1 MPKKKS
7 KAKTGR
13 YSKAFTAD
21 QFTSIVGAYKK
32 GKTLDELAA
41 QYKCSTS
48 KIRKALLT
56 KKVKMR
62 PRGPKG
68 DPSKPK
74 PKAKKISKPKA
85 KKVSKPKAKAKV
97 KKSSKPKA
105 VNIKISAPK
114 VKVTVVKPAAKK
126 AKPKN
131 SGLAKTLAAVAAAN
145 PAPAPT
151 AHA

>member
-7 KAKTGR
+7 KAKSGR

-21 QFTSIVGAYKK
+21 QLTSIVGAYSK

-48 KIRKALLT
+48 KIRSALLT

-74 PKAKKISKPKA
+74 PKAKKVSKPKA
-85 KKVSKPKAKAKV
+85 KKVSKPKAKKP
-97 KKSSKPKA
+97 SKPKA
-105 VNIKISAPK
+105 VNVKISAPK

-126 AKPKN
+126 AK
-131 SGLAKTLAAVAAAN
+131 SGLAKALAAVAEAHQ
-145 PAPAPT
+145 APT
-151 AHA
+151 PTANA